1 MKLQNMCI
9 IFGTLIFLQTTPSAF
24 GGIKCLWSS
33 QTLQR
38 VTLCPGNKGEMEVR
52 AKKKNCESIAH
63 EQNCTKPENF
73 KYHCVMNAL
82 GSALIEVCAPE
93 YRIHGYCTEYNEV
106 GTVIQEHYNRK
117 CTNVTPPCASTYL
130 STDSYLYKGCNE
142 VVKNKILKSSTK
154 WSSLI
159 QSTPGY
165 ANYSYLYISCE
176 PCTHLA
182 PMLYPFT
189 LLISVRGI

>member
-1 MKLQNMCI
+1 MNLQNMCI
-9 IFGTLIFLQTTPSAF
+9 IFGTLIFLETTPSVRIYLLTNASFKRHKMAIHVITEKLILIELMHDIHKNKCLYILKAF

-63 EQNCTKPENF
+63 EQNCTKPEKF

-93 YRIHGYCTEYNEV
+93 YRIHGMCLYNHKE
-106 GTVIQEHYNRK
+106 K
-117 CTNVTPPCASTYL
+117 
-130 STDSYLYKGCNE
+130 
-142 VVKNKILKSSTK
+142 LKYRYT
-154 WSSLI
+154 
-159 QSTPGY
+159 
-165 ANYSYLYISCE
+165 LYIIFQ
-176 PCTHLA
+176 L
-182 PMLYPFT
+182 
-189 LLISVRGI
+189 